1 MRCAHCFVPN
11 SAQKLN
17 EEKAESFLRD
27 AAADKISRV
36 GFSGGEPFL
45 NAGFLCQIVKAAVEN
60 DCIFDRLMTNAVW
73 WHTEEELKNTLQN
86 LYAAGFDGTFGV
98 SFDVFHGENSK
109 KAAVFIKCVE
119 EIWQNRNMVSLVLVY
134 KNAQN
139 SQNAQH
145 IIEENNKTL
154 ALLKELSDFLGTT
167 PVFAQDAAGQQKENF
182 TVFPI
187 ELRYGEKLE
196 TGFDDGSEFDSIS
209 IEKIAFIDEN
219 PLNPENWQSEE
230 WFAEDFCA
238 GPGNVYY
245 VHANGD
251 VAACCG
257 YANEESSLILGNL
270 NQMNYEQIKIAGE
283 ASLKNGFLKTVY
295 KTGLL
300 KTAQKMQKSGHQF
313 PGKGKTR
320 DNCLFCRYLCQNTQ
334 N

>member
-1 MRCAHCFVPN
+1 MFFKSSNHFCPEEIIFVPTQACNLRCAHCFVPN

-109 KAAVFIKCVE
+109 KAAAFIKCVE

-145 IIEENNKTL
+145 TIEENNKTL

-167 PVFAQDAAGQQKENF
+167 PFLNRMLPGSRKKLPPFFQLNCDTAKNLKPVLMTAANLIQFQLK
-182 TVFPI
+182 
-187 ELRYGEKLE
+187 KL
-196 TGFDDGSEFDSIS
+196 
-209 IEKIAFIDEN
+209 
-219 PLNPENWQSEE
+219 PL
-230 WFAEDFCA
+230 
-238 GPGNVYY
+238 
-245 VHANGD
+245 
-251 VAACCG
+251 
-257 YANEESSLILGNL
+257 L
-270 NQMNYEQIKIAGE
+270 
-283 ASLKNGFLKTVY
+283 T
-295 KTGLL
+295 
-300 KTAQKMQKSGHQF
+300 
-313 PGKGKTR
+313 KTR
-320 DNCLFCRYLCQNTQ
+320 
-334 N
+334 